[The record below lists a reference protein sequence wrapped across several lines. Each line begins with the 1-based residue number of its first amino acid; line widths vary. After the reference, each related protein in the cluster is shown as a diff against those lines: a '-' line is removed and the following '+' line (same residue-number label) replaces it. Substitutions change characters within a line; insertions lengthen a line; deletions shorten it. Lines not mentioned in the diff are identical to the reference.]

1 MEATPRPRAFLDLAR
16 ALFRL
21 DRTVLQ
27 VLDRSAHEAAELS
40 ARETFVLS
48 ALDHGDTRPGEVALR
63 LDMAAPS
70 VTRALETLT
79 QRGLVRRSR
88 DGGDRRA
95 VQLALTDTGAATLE
109 RVREAAS
116 TALADAWPELEAE
129 RASSLATELAA
140 LASARRCEHA

>member
-1 MEATPRPRAFLDLAR
+1 METNSRPRAFLDLAR

-27 VLDRSAHEAAELS
+27 VVEGAATEAAGLA

-48 ALDHGDTRPGEVALR
+48 ALEHGDRRPGEIARR

-70 VTRALETLT
+70 VTRTVEALVR
-79 QRGLVRRSR
+79 RGLVQRSR

-95 VQLALTDTGAATLE
+95 VHVTLTPEGIRELAQA
-109 RVREAAS
+109 REAAS
-116 TALADAWPELEAE
+116 RALADAWPELPAARAEA
-129 RASSLATELAA
+129 LAQELAA
-140 LASARRCEHA
+140 LAAAKRCAHA